1 MKPFVLLPLAGSVL
15 ALACGSG
22 ETPGQT
28 AADTGYKD
36 LQARVAAAT
45 GNAYA
50 MNEAAVDDPYQASA
64 LAGGAHPSAAQQ
76 PADGQFRTVVIR
88 NSGFNVPV
96 GRKLVPMHWKEL
108 PDGSGYEAP
117 GVTVRSSKATN
128 FIHVTGPMAQFY
140 QQAGSSMRPPMTAEQ
155 VVQADLAPRLQ
166 QQGYRLVAQSDLPDV
181 ERVNQLFQQQLGSMA
196 GTSSVRVNLSEWR
209 KGDTRLA
216 VILNVTAYRNSEMT
230 NWYYSTER
238 LETGAG
244 QYEQERN
251 AFLKSA
257 ASVQYNPAF
266 FAAFRQ
272 QQQQSQAQWQQ
283 NENARSQ
290 QSWAAHNQR
299 MQANQAAFNAQQATH
314 NDMVNSVN
322 SSIMGG
328 YNSTMNSMDNMQNA
342 TINGIRGEQ
351 DAYNPYTGQQGKVQ
365 SGYDQ
370 YWMNSDGQYI
380 GTNDVMY
387 DPNANGQWVDQWR
400 QAPTEP

>member
-22 ETPGQT
+22 ETSGQPASGT
-28 AADTGYKD
+28 DYND

-45 GNAYA
+45 GNEYNLNNTASGDA
-50 MNEAAVDDPYQASA
+50 FQAATM
-64 LAGGAHPSAAQQ
+64 AGGTDQSPVQQ

-96 GRKLVPMHWKEL
+96 GRKLVPSHWKEL

-117 GVTVRSSKATN
+117 GVSVRTTKATN
-128 FIHVTGPMAQFY
+128 FVHATGQMAQFY
-140 QQAGSSMRPPMTAEQ
+140 QQAGSAMRPPMTAEQ
-155 VVQADLAPRLQ
+155 VVQVDLAPRLQ
-166 QQGYRLVAQSDLPDV
+166 QQGYRLVAQTALPDV
-181 ERVNQLFQQQLGSMA
+181 ERICQTFQQNLGTMA
-196 GTSSVRVNLSEWR
+196 GSSSVKVNLSEWR
-209 KGDTRLA
+209 KDDARLA
-216 VILNVTAYRNSEMT
+216 VILNVTAYQNPGMT
-230 NWYYSTER
+230 NWQYSMER
-238 LETGAG
+238 LETGAA
-244 QYEQERN
+244 QYEQEKA

-266 FAAFRQ
+266 FAAFQ
-272 QQQQSQAQWQQ
+272 QHQQQSQAQWQQ

-299 MQANQAAFNAQQATH
+299 MQDNRAAFNAQQATH

-322 SSIMGG
+322 NSIMGG

-342 TINGIRGEQ
+342 TINGIRREQ
-351 DAYNPYTGQQGKVQ
+351 DAYNPYTGEQGKVQ

-380 GTNDVMY
+380 GTNDAMY